1 MTGRRSLPRFLCAQA
16 LTALAG
22 FAAASLCLALAGAG
36 SLRWLAGGAGAMGL
50 AGLATG
56 AWLVAQH
63 GGRLSRFLAGMVVG
77 ALVRMALVLA
87 GAAPLALFGQAA
99 FWSYVLGLAAVF
111 VPMQVHEIGALG
123 FKGLR
128 GSA

>member
-1 MTGRRSLPRFLCAQA
+1 VTGRRSLPRFLCAQA

-22 FAAASLCLALAGAG
+22 FAAASLCLDLAGAG

-63 GGRLSRFLAGMVVG
+63 GGRLPRFLAGMVAGV
-77 ALVRMALVLA
+77 LVRMALVLA
-87 GAAPLALFGQAA
+87 GAAPLALSGQAA

-111 VPMQVHEIGALG
+111 VPMQVHEIGALRM
-123 FKGLR
+123 R
-128 GSA
+128 GNA

>member
-1 MTGRRSLPRFLCAQA
+1 MPRFLCTQA

-22 FAAASLCLALAGAG
+22 FAAAWVGLAAAGTG
-36 SLRWLAGGAGAMGL
+36 SLPWLAGGAGAMGL
-50 AGLATG
+50 AGLTSG

-77 ALVRMALVLA
+77 VLVRMGLVLA
-87 GAAPLALFGQAA
+87 GVAPLALSGQAA

-111 VPMQVHEIGALG
+111 VPMQVHEIGVLR
-123 FKGLR
+123 LR
-128 GSA
+128 GNA

>member
-1 MTGRRSLPRFLCAQA
+1 VTERRSLPYFLCAQA

-22 FAAASLCLALAGAG
+22 FAAAWLCLAAARTG
-36 SLRWLAGGAGAMGL
+36 SFAWLAGGAGAMAL

-63 GGRLSRFLAGMVVG
+63 GGRLSRFLAGMVAG
-77 ALVRMALVLA
+77 LLVRMALVLG
-87 GAAPLALFGQAA
+87 GAAPLALAGQAA

-111 VPMQVHEIGALG
+111 VPMQVHEIGVLCM
-123 FKGLR
+123 R
-128 GSA
+128 GNA